1 MTGTLS
7 PREGRRGGGKREKRR
22 EEGGKGRG
30 RRKEGK
36 GGGKREKRREKK
48 WSKVFLHEHLQVGRF
63 RPWWFGLTIVPTT
76 TRELEGSLQSHTR
89 TRCTR
94 Q

>member
-1 MTGTLS
+1 MG
-7 PREGRRGGGKREKRR
+7 RREEGKGEEEGRRGR
-22 EEGGKGRG
+22 EERKGG
-30 RRKEGK
+30 GK